1 MIRRAAIKNDSSRR
15 TDLAGFQTEFAQRA
29 CLSRRREISGS
40 RAVSVT
46 LDWITSKVCTAVQ
59 PSQPLPVLNPVALIP
74 RHCPDG
80 HVVKPEKIDSRCRVT
95 EGDASEGVSRVDE
108 AEEKH
113 SAARAVDR
121 VWHRDRC
128 RRPAKV
134 GKRERY
140 LTAEVTDVHTKEA
153 KRGDGSTKRDR
164 KNGAGVKILVAG
176 NGITP
181 KAVVATRHIGNLTC
195 PSEGRRTRTYKP

>member
-1 MIRRAAIKNDSSRR
+1 MKPKKSIPPPGPLIVFG
-15 TDLAGFQTEFAQRA
+15 T
-29 CLSRRREISGS
+29 
-40 RAVSVT
+40 VT
-46 LDWITSKVCTAVQ
+46 
-59 PSQPLPVLNPVALIP
+59 
-74 RHCPDG
+74 
-80 HVVKPEKIDSRCRVT
+80 VV
-95 EGDASEGVSRVDE
+95 GG
-108 AEEKH
+108 
-113 SAARAVDR
+113 
-121 VWHRDRC
+121 
-128 RRPAKV
+128 AKV

-195 PSEGRRTRTYKP
+195 PSEGRRTRTHKR